1 MNAPRRLLWKCVRAA
16 SACMV
21 AFMLLM
27 SSVAQ
32 ASPKILDAETV
43 RNKIVKRGVGNWA
56 CVEERSGLALC
67 GRITSIDDN
76 SFGLQL
82 HNYPEV
88 TDVMY
93 GEVIQLH
100 LGLSG
105 KGIAL
110 IIGGTVAVGLTAGLV
125 MHHEYEVNKPTLP
138 TTPGLPAF
146 P

>member
-1 MNAPRRLLWKCVRAA
+1 MNAPRRLLWKCV
-16 SACMV
+16 SALSVCV
-21 AFMLLM
+21 LLVP
-27 SSVAQ
+27 SVAQ

-43 RNKIVKRGVGNWA
+43 HSKIVKRGIGNWA
-56 CVEERSGLALC
+56 CVEEKSGLALC

-88 TDVMY
+88 TEVMY
-93 GEVIQLH
+93 GEVIRLH

-105 KGIAL
+105 AGIAL
-110 IIGGTVAVGLTAGLV
+110 LIGGTVGIGVIAGVV
-125 MHHEYEVNKPTLP
+125 MHHEFEANKPTLP